1 MKILFKTIAIAV
13 AGAAMLKSCNK
24 DQVSEIYTPAE
35 GDGMFSFNATTTAAF
50 EFSDDNPVLSI
61 DVYRS
66 TTSGT
71 ATVQLTS
78 TQTFGS
84 QTVNVVDVPAE
95 LTFEDG
101 SGRAVLSITAND
113 NMEAATNYTLTIS
126 MGDESVSPGG
136 NQSITLT
143 VSQAY
148 SWISLGMGQFY
159 DNIGLAVDLDGDGK
173 LTTAEELAVQEVEIL
188 KADGYDR
195 WRIVNPWGNR
205 DAVALSWGSSAVL
218 DEYSAYWEFYLLEDG
233 AHVRWDGSLVP
244 GILYESLGEQ
254 IIYQVPSDV
263 NEAAYGYMDEN
274 IGFISEGV
282 VQLHPAASIE
292 NTTSW
297 FGQIPVIVAFPGYEL
312 PL

>member
-1 MKILFKTIAIAV
+1 MTAALV
-13 AGAAMLKSCNK
+13 GAAVLTSCSK

-50 EFSDDNPVLSI
+50 EFSDDNPVLNI

-66 TTSGT
+66 TTDGA

-78 TQTFGS
+78 TQTSGS

-101 SGRAVLSITAND
+101 NGRAVLSITAND

-126 MGDESVSPGG
+126 IGDESVSPGG

-148 SWISLGMGQFY
+148 SWITLGMGQFY
-159 DNIGLAVDLDGDGK
+159 DNLGFSVDLDGDGL
-173 LTTAEELAVQEVEIL
+173 LTTAEELAIQEVEIL

-205 DAVALSWGSSAVL
+205 DAVALSWGESAVL

-233 AHVRWDGSLVP
+233 VHVRWDGAVLP
-244 GILYESLGEQ
+244 GILYSDDYGAVN
-254 IIYQVPSDV
+254 YYYPSDYSG
-263 NEAAYGYMDEN
+263 ADLSAW
-274 IGFISEGV
+274 SEGIGIYDTNGV
-282 VQLHPAASIE
+282 FGLNPAGVLPDGGVYFTNPMNIY
-292 NTTSW
+292 
-297 FGQIPVIVAFPGYEL
+297 VALPGINLAEYL
-312 PL
+312 LN